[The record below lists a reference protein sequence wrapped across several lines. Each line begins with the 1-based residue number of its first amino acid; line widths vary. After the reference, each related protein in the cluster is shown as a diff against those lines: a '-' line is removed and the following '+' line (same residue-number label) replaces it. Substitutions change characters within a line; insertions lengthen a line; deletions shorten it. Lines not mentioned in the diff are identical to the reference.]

1 MCYSFFEKGVML
13 QSKIL
18 IRMVFAM
25 HKSKSMIRREKLAI
39 IMAKVKGSSNEHLIR
54 SAVTLIHNKE
64 SEEFERMLDTIEKCF
79 EDKVYTED
87 SKHSDLVRGYLKTLF
102 EGTAW
107 QKSYI
112 DRFSVKEIYL
122 LFDVIEDML
131 EDYEIV

>member
-1 MCYSFFEKGVML
+1 ML
-13 QSKIL
+13 QSKIYL
-18 IRMVFAM
+18 RMVFAM

>member
-1 MCYSFFEKGVML
+1 
-13 QSKIL
+13 
-18 IRMVFAM
+18 M